1 MRKRIFIVLFLAV
14 SFASLAQDIKTNADK
29 YFYGYA
35 YREAIREYKKDIQ
48 KGIPLSNYQSLN
60 LADSY
65 FKTSDYSNASKLYLE
80 VYRKDTI
87 MSNNRFNNMLQSLAK
102 TSEPERIKAF
112 LKSKGASLSSELMEN
127 ANFNYELLEA
137 TVTDD
142 ANFKIITLPINSPQ
156 ADFGP
161 SFYKDKLLFSSS
173 RKAKSKKVYGPSGES
188 YMDIYVGRI
197 SDSGKVY
204 NPNPFDGIPKSPYH
218 KATPFYSSEERT
230 LFYILSNEEDGE
242 LTFDDKGKNSLAI
255 GLVPQ
260 NGASRFVLKD
270 LSTSFYYPFYDASSE
285 RLYFSADFPDG
296 YGGTD
301 LYYVHTNNMQ
311 VMSEPINLGPRINT
325 PGNEIAPFFLENS
338 LYFSSDIFYGKGG
351 MDVYKAN
358 LQSDDSYSTPVN
370 LGAGINSAADD
381 FGFIVKN
388 DKDLGYIGYFSS
400 NRKGGIGNDDIYG
413 FTIART
419 PGLKTLLFKGQIV
432 KRKSD
437 EGIAGAS
444 VQLYNKEGSIVKEIF
459 SKEDG
464 SYQLEVPWRE
474 EVTLRV
480 YKSRHSMFSSSY
492 TGESLEA
499 VQKSPLNIEMAVVSE
514 VVEEKEGQTVLRLD
528 DFIFERGK
536 SDINASITS
545 QLDKVV
551 AAVQQFPQI
560 RLRIEN
566 HTDSRGSTSS
576 NKRISQ
582 ARTNGIRAYLLRN
595 GVSSE
600 NISSIV
606 GYGEER
612 ILNSCKN
619 GVYCLDFLHNQNAR
633 THFVVLNYDALNQ

>member
-1 MRKRIFIVLFLAV
+1 MRTPVFIVLFLAI
-14 SFASLAQDIKTNADK
+14 SLASWAQEIKTNADK

-35 YREAIREYKKDIQ
+35 YSDAIKEYQKDMQ
-48 KGIPLSNYQSLN
+48 KGIPLSNYQFLN

-102 TSEPERIKAF
+102 TSEPERVKAF
-112 LKSKGASLSSELMEN
+112 MKSKGASLSSELMEN

-137 TVTDD
+137 PEIDN

-197 SDSGKVY
+197 GNSGKVY
-204 NPNPFDGIPKSPYH
+204 NPNRFDGIPKSPYH
-218 KATPFYSSEERT
+218 KATPFYSSEQRT

-260 NGASRFVLKD
+260 NGTSRFVLKD
-270 LSTSFYYPFYDASSE
+270 LSTSFYYPFYDAGSD
-285 RLYFSADFPDG
+285 RLYFAANFPDG

-325 PGNEIAPFFLENS
+325 PGNEIAPFFHEGS

-370 LGAGINSAADD
+370 LGTGINSKADD

-388 DKDLGYIGYFSS
+388 DQDLGYIGYFSS
-400 NRKGGIGNDDIYG
+400 NRKGGIGNDDVYG
-413 FTIART
+413 FTISRT
-419 PGLKTLLFKGQIV
+419 PGLKTLLFKGQV
-432 KRKSD
+432 TNSKSG
-437 EGIAGAS
+437 EGISGAS
-444 VQLYNKEGSIVKEIF
+444 VQLYDKEGSILKEIF
-459 SKEDG
+459 TRADG
-464 SYQLEVPWRE
+464 NYQLEVPWRD

-480 YKSRHSMFSSSY
+480 YKSRHSMFSSFY
-492 TGESLEA
+492 QGTALDA
-499 VQKSPLNIEMAVVSE
+499 VQKSPLNIEIAAVSE

-528 DFIFERGK
+528 DFVFERGK
-536 SDINASITS
+536 SNIDAVISA

-551 AAVQQFPQI
+551 AAVGQFPQI

-582 ARTNGIRAYLLRN
+582 TRVNGIKAYLLKK
-595 GVSSE
+595 GVPAE
-600 NISSIV
+600 NISSVI

-619 GVYCLDFLHNQNAR
+619 GVYCLDFLHDQNAR
-633 THFVVLNYDALNQ
+633 TQFVVLNYEDLNQ